1 MTVVECPS
9 CRRPAGD
16 GDAFCEYCGQELT
29 PAQVSAAAP
38 DYVPACPL
46 CAVDPSV
53 TDPGVTADGYC
64 ENCGRKVPSGRDHI
78 ELDLGLVYGVTDR
91 GLRHA
96 RNEDAMAL
104 ATADVAGEPVAIAVI
119 CDGVSSSPRPDDA
132 SLAGARAAVRVL
144 LESARAGY
152 PPPEE
157 ASREAVRAAFE
168 ALARLNGP
176 DGAPAATYAAALVT
190 GGSATLCWLGD
201 SRIYWL
207 AESGSERL
215 TTDDSLASD
224 IVASGLMEEAQALT
238 MPQAHV
244 ITRWLGADMT
254 EAPDEHIVA
263 FTPPGPGVLMLCT
276 DGLWN
281 YQPGA
286 AELASMTLPQAA
298 ADPAGAAGGLLKFAL
313 DSGGMDNITIVLVRF
328 PLALPDPPPAAS
340 PPESTTDRSELG

>member
-1 MTVVECPS
+1 MTPASPAGVECPS
-9 CRRPAGD
+9 CGRPAGD
-16 GDAFCEYCGQELT
+16 SDAFCEYCGQELT
-29 PAQVSAAAP
+29 PALVSAAAP
-38 DYVPACPL
+38 DYVPSCPL

-104 ATADVAGEPVAIAVI
+104 ATADVAGTPVAISVI

-152 PPPEE
+152 PAPEE
-157 ASREAVRAAFE
+157 ASREAVHAAFD
-168 ALARLNGP
+168 ALSVLNGP
-176 DGAPAATYAAALVT
+176 DGAPAATYASALVAD
-190 GGSATLCWLGD
+190 GSATLCWLGD

-207 AESGSERL
+207 SQDGSERL

-224 IVASGLMEEAQALT
+224 IVAAGLMEEAQALT

-254 EAPDEHIVA
+254 EAPDEHIMT
-263 FTPPGPGVLMLCT
+263 FTPPGPGVLLLCT

-281 YQPGA
+281 YQPA
-286 AELASMTLPQAA
+286 ADGLATLALPAALTDPAEAA
-298 ADPAGAAGGLLKFAL
+298 AGLLKFAI
-313 DSGGMDNITIVLVRF
+313 DSGGMDNITIVLIRF
-328 PLALPDPPPAAS
+328 PLGLDIVPT
-340 PPESTTDRSELG
+340 TTDRSELE